1 MAFLMGAES
10 VLQFAE
16 GEIGNIASQALP
28 YFETKGKELVSNV
41 IANEINS
48 ISRNSSS
55 NSFVNQTLTKIQQKQ
70 RLNHPVKQGRK
81 IKRT

>member
-10 VLQFAE
+10 VLSFAE

-28 YFETKGKELVSNV
+28 YFETKARQVASNV
-41 IANEINS
+41 IAGEISN

-55 NSFVNQTLTKIQQKQ
+55 NSFVNQTLSKIEHKR

-81 IKRT
+81 ARRT